1 MDADVA
7 AVAALF
13 ADRTRA
19 AALGLLVSGR
29 AHTAG
34 ELARAAAVPASTM
47 AGHLSRLLDAG
58 AVGVEAQGRH
68 RYYRL
73 ADPRLAAVFEALA
86 DAAPDARP
94 RSLTGWRHS
103 RQLRHARTCYDHLAG
118 EVAVAVTTGLLDRGE
133 LSRAGDRFELSAAG
147 AERLTAAGVDVAAC
161 RRQRRRFAYPCLD
174 WSERTSHLGG
184 ALGAGLLAAATDAGW
199 LRPRPGSRAVEV
211 TDSGAAALTRHLGV
225 DPGLLRPAA
234 GADQPAQATSTI
246 ASSTTSTATGTS
258 TRGGSTR

>member
-1 MDADVA
+1 VDADVA
-7 AVAALF
+7 GVAALF

-19 AALGLLVSGR
+19 AALALLVSGR

-58 AVGVEAQGRH
+58 AVAVEAQGRH

-86 DAAPDARP
+86 EAAPAAPP
-94 RSLTGWRHS
+94 RSLTGWRRS
-103 RQLRHARTCYDHLAG
+103 RELRHARTCYDHLAG
-118 EVAVAVTTGLLDRGE
+118 EVAVAVTAALLDRGE
-133 LSRAGDRFELSAAG
+133 LTRDRDRFELSPAG
-147 AERLTAAGVDVAAC
+147 ADRLAAAGVDVTAC

-174 WSERTSHLGG
+174 WSERTAHLGG

-199 LRPRPGSRAVEV
+199 LRPHAGSRAVGV
-211 TDSGAAALTRHLGV
+211 TDTGVAAFGRHFGL
-225 DPGLLRPAA
+225 DPALLRA
-234 GADQPAQATSTI
+234 GAGGGQPRQATSSVI
-246 ASSTTSTATGTS
+246 SNTTSTTVGTS
-258 TRGGSTR
+258 TRSGSTR

>member
-7 AVAALF
+7 AVAGLF

-19 AALGLLVSGR
+19 AALGVLVSGR

-58 AVGVEAQGRH
+58 AVAVESQGRH

-86 DAAPDARP
+86 EAAPQPPA
-94 RSLTGWRHS
+94 RSLAGWRHS
-103 RQLRHARTCYDHLAG
+103 RDLRHARTCYDHLAG
-118 EVAVAVTTGLLDRGE
+118 EVAVTLTSALLGRGE
-133 LSRAGDRFELSAAG
+133 LTRDGDRFALTPAG
-147 AERLTAAGVDVAAC
+147 AERLGAAGVDVAAC

-174 WSERTSHLGG
+174 WSERTAHLGG
-184 ALGAGLLAAATDAGW
+184 ALGAGLLDAATGAGW
-199 LRPRPGSRAVEV
+199 LAPRAGSRAVLV
-211 TDSGAAALTRHLGV
+211 TADGAAALGRLFAV
-225 DPGLLRPAA
+225 DPDALR
-234 GADQPAQATSTI
+234 
-246 ASSTTSTATGTS
+246 TG
-258 TRGGSTR
+258 